1 MDRII
6 DYPHLI
12 QNIDEMI
19 NTLEYDSSRS
29 GGKTK
34 LNCDKLVNLY
44 SLRERY
50 SKVIEKKNSKYRTMG
65 KKGKDRRESTEKKY
79 SYRYIGSTSILKFYM
94 LCGTFVAALW
104 WGLAILLVTL

>member
-12 QNIDEMI
+12 QNINEMI

-34 LNCDKLVNLY
+34 LNCDKLYYLY

-50 SKVIEKKNSKYRTMG
+50 SKVLEEKNSKKSTI
-65 KKGKDRRESTEKKY
+65 KKKE
-79 SYRYIGSTSILKFYM
+79 
-94 LCGTFVAALW
+94 VN
-104 WGLAILLVTL
+104 

>member
-12 QNIDEMI
+12 QNINEMI

-34 LNCDKLVNLY
+34 LNCDRLYYLY
-44 SLRERY
+44 SLKERY
-50 SKVIEKKNSKYRTMG
+50 SKVLEEKNSKKSTI
-65 KKGKDRRESTEKKY
+65 KKKE
-79 SYRYIGSTSILKFYM
+79 
-94 LCGTFVAALW
+94 VN
-104 WGLAILLVTL
+104 

>member
-12 QNIDEMI
+12 QNINEMI

-34 LNCDKLVNLY
+34 LNCDRLYYLY

-50 SKVIEKKNSKYRTMG
+50 SKVLEEKNSKKSTI
-65 KKGKDRRESTEKKY
+65 KKKE
-79 SYRYIGSTSILKFYM
+79 
-94 LCGTFVAALW
+94 VN
-104 WGLAILLVTL
+104 